1 MTDNRK
7 SIRVTIPAT
16 DRAKFEQAKAKA
28 ENAAMIRLTDTQ
40 YASRLIQW
48 ALKMQDSAYVLL
60 RTDGD
65 DMTLSVHGQHGTA
78 AHNSACNMAYL
89 YECHIDREEPEQLIK
104 GDTNGK
110 ISV

>member
-48 ALKMQDSAYVLL
+48 ALSHISDVSVMFSKDENGNISMSVMGRPGTDEYSAAC
-60 RTDGD
+60 R
-65 DMTLSVHGQHGTA
+65 A
-78 AHNSACNMAYL
+78 AML
-89 YECHIDREEPEQLIK
+89 YEEDI
-104 GDTNGK
+104 
-110 ISV
+110 

>member
-1 MTDNRK
+1 MSDKRK
-7 SIRVTIPAT
+7 TIRVTIPAEQVE
-16 DRAKFEQAKAKA
+16 AFEQAKAKA

-60 RTDGD
+60 RTDGG
-65 DMTLSVHGQHGTA
+65 DMTISVHGQHGTA
-78 AHNSACNMAYL
+78 AHNSACTMAYL
-89 YECHIDREEPEQLIK
+89 YECHIGGEEPEQLIK

-110 ISV
+110 I